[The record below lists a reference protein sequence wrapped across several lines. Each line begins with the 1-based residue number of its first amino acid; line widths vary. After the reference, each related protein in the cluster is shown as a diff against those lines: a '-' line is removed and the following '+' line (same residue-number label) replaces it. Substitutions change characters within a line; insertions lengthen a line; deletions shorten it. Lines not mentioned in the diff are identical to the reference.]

1 MNRTDFPKR
10 LYSALLVC
18 YPAEFRNEYG
28 PEMLELFS
36 SRARRENAALLWMEL
51 LADIA
56 CTAPKEHLDVLLQ
69 DLRYTFRT
77 FARTPVF
84 ALTALLT
91 LALGTGVNAAIFSV
105 VNAVV
110 LRPLPFPQPERLVRI
125 WEMNQKL
132 NIPFFS
138 TSVLNYLSFKEQAK
152 SFEALGSYG
161 GANVNITGAGEPE
174 RLAGGALTSSM
185 FDVVKIHPIS
195 GRGFRPEEEAPG
207 RGRVAILSERLW
219 KRRFASDPQ
228 IVGRSIE
235 LNGVAF
241 EVVGIMS
248 DSFRFPATAEIW
260 VPMAIDPAH
269 ENRGNHVIS
278 TVGRLRPGVTLAQ
291 AESEIKSMAAGLG
304 KTFPQSNDGWS
315 ARMASF
321 YDWIVPEEIRT
332 ALTILLGAVGLV
344 LLIACANVA
353 NLMLARAAGR
363 SREIAMRIT
372 LGAGRSRLI
381 RQLLTEN
388 LALGITGGIAGILL
402 AYWAVAG
409 LKRILPPSVPRVS
422 EIGVDGM
429 VLAFAL
435 LISIFTGVLFG
446 IVPIWQATRRDLAES
461 LKEGGRSSTASRP
474 VLRNTLVILEV
485 ALGTVL
491 VIGASLMI
499 RSFINLHNVQL
510 GFNPE
515 RLLTAQISL
524 PRRKYPQAA
533 AIAFYQDLLDRLK
546 NTPGVS
552 GAALSSGVPFGAGDY
567 TGMSAGA
574 ANDAGRSSAEQTQA
588 DWRMVSADYFKVL
601 GIPLLRGRFMNSQDA
616 AGQPVVIISAG
627 LARRLWSN
635 QNPVGKE
642 MEIGDG
648 KNRSLVIGVVGD
660 ARNNDPAEEPRAAMY
675 FPAPPALWSTMTV
688 VVKTSG
694 DEMKVAEL
702 LRQKVKELDA
712 NQPIFNVRS
721 MEQWV
726 TASAAQPR
734 AYTFLLSIFAGLALL
749 LACIGIYGVLSY
761 SVAQRTSEIGL
772 RMALGARQWNVLQLV
787 IRQGMFMVAG
797 GLLLGLGSA
806 FAFARVIR
814 SMLYGV
820 SSHDPQTFVLVSVS
834 LLLIAL
840 AACLLPA
847 MRATRVDPVVALR
860 SE

>member
-1 MNRTDFPKR
+1 MAHADFPRR

-18 YPAEFRNEYG
+18 YPAAFRNEYG
-28 PEMLELFS
+28 PEMLELFNY
-36 SRARRENAALLWMEL
+36 RAGRENALLLWMEL

-56 CTAPKEHLDVLLQ
+56 YTAPKEHLDVFLQ

-77 FARTPVF
+77 FAKTPVF

-91 LALGTGVNAAIFSV
+91 LALGTGVNTAIFSV

-132 NIPFFS
+132 NIQFFS

-152 SFEALGSYG
+152 SFEAIGSYG
-161 GANVNITGAGEPE
+161 GANVNITGAREPE
-174 RLAGGALTSSM
+174 RLAGGTLTSSM
-185 FDVVKIHPIS
+185 FDVVKIRPIA
-195 GRGFRPEEEAPG
+195 GRGFRPEEEIPG

-219 KRRFASDPQ
+219 KRRFAGDPH

-235 LNGVAF
+235 LNGTAF
-241 EVVGIMS
+241 EVVGILP
-248 DSFRFPATAEIW
+248 DSFRLGPTAEIW
-260 VPMAIDPAH
+260 LPMIIDPAH

-278 TVGRLRPGVTLAQ
+278 TVARLQPGATFSQ
-291 AESEIKSMAAGLG
+291 AASDLKTIAAGLG
-304 KTFPQSNDGWS
+304 RTFPESNEGWS
-315 ARMASF
+315 VRVATF
-321 YDWIVPEEIRT
+321 YDWIVPSEIRT

-372 LGAGRSRLI
+372 LGAGRSRLV

-388 LALGITGGIAGILL
+388 LALGMMGGLAGTLL
-402 AYWAVAG
+402 AFWAVAG

-429 VLAFAL
+429 VLSFAL
-435 LISIFTGVLFG
+435 FISILSGVLFG
-446 IVPIWQATRRDLAES
+446 LVPIWHATRRDLAEL
-461 LKEGGRSSTASRP
+461 LKEGGRTSTSSRP

-491 VIGASLMI
+491 VIGASLMV
-499 RSFINLHNVQL
+499 RSFINLHHVQL
-510 GFNPE
+510 GFNPD

-524 PRRKYPQAA
+524 PRRKYPPPAA
-533 AIAFYQDLLDRLK
+533 VAFYQDLLDRLK
-546 NTPGVS
+546 SVPGVN
-552 GAALSSGVPFGAGDY
+552 GAAISSGIPFGAGDY
-567 TGMSAGA
+567 TGMQASA
-574 ANDAGRSSAEQTQA
+574 ANDGRRSSAEATQA
-588 DWRMVSADYFKVL
+588 DWRMVSADYFKVM
-601 GIPLLRGRFMNSQDA
+601 GIPLLHGRFANNQDA
-616 AGQPVVIISAG
+616 AGPPGVIISAG
-627 LARRLWSN
+627 LARRLWGN
-635 QNPVGKE
+635 QDAAGKE
-642 MEIGDG
+642 MEIGNG

-660 ARNNDPAEEPRAAMY
+660 ARNNDPAEEPTPAMY

-688 VVKTSG
+688 VIKTSG
-694 DEMKVAEL
+694 VELKAAEL

-787 IRQGMFMVAG
+787 IGQGMLMVAG
-797 GLLLGLGSA
+797 GLVLGLGGA
-806 FAFARVIR
+806 LALARLIR

-820 SSHDPQTFVLVSVS
+820 SPHDPQTFVGVSVA

-840 AACLLPA
+840 AACFLPA

>member
-1 MNRTDFPKR
+1 MAPTDFPRR

-18 YPAEFRNEYG
+18 YPAAFRNEYG
-28 PEMLELFS
+28 PEMLELYNY
-36 SRARRENAALLWMEL
+36 RASRENAALLWMEL

-56 CTAPKEHLDVLLQ
+56 YTAPKEHLDVFLQ

-77 FARTPVF
+77 FAKTPVF

-91 LALGTGVNAAIFSV
+91 LALGTGVNTAIFSV
-105 VNAVV
+105 VNAVI

-132 NIPFFS
+132 NIQFFS

-152 SFEALGSYG
+152 SFEAIGSYG

-174 RLAGGALTSSM
+174 RLAGGTLTSSM
-185 FDVVKIHPIS
+185 FDVVKIRPIA
-195 GRGFRPEEEAPG
+195 GRGFRPEEETPG

-219 KRRFASDPQ
+219 KRRFQGDAHV
-228 IVGRSIE
+228 VGRSIE
-235 LNGVAF
+235 LNGTAF
-241 EVVGIMS
+241 EVVGILP
-248 DSFRFPATAEIW
+248 DSFRLPSAAEIW
-260 VPMAIDPAH
+260 IPMIIDPAH

-278 TVGRLRPGVTLAQ
+278 TVARLRPGATFAQ
-291 AESEIKSMAAGLG
+291 AVSDLKTIAAGLG
-304 KTFPQSNDGWS
+304 RTFPESNEGWNVRV
-315 ARMASF
+315 ATF
-321 YDWIVPEEIRT
+321 YDWIVPSEIRT

-372 LGAGRSRLI
+372 LGAGRTRLV

-388 LALGITGGIAGILL
+388 LALGIIGGLSGTLL
-402 AYWAVAG
+402 AFWAVAG

-429 VLAFAL
+429 VLSFAL
-435 LISIFTGVLFG
+435 FISIFSGVLFG
-446 IVPIWQATRRDLAES
+446 LVPIWHATRRDLAEL
-461 LKEGGRSSTASRP
+461 LKEGGRTSTSSRP

-491 VIGASLMI
+491 VIGASLMV
-499 RSFINLHNVQL
+499 RSFINLHHVQL
-510 GFNPE
+510 GFTPD

-524 PRRKYPQAA
+524 PRRKYPPPAA
-533 AIAFYQDLLDRLK
+533 AAFYQDLLDRLK
-546 NTPGVS
+546 SVAGVN
-552 GAALSSGVPFGAGDY
+552 GAAISSGIPFGAGDY
-567 TGMSAGA
+567 TGMQASA
-574 ANDAGRSSAEQTQA
+574 ANDGRRSSAEATQA
-588 DWRMVSADYFKVL
+588 DWRMVSADYFKVM
-601 GIPLLRGRFMNSQDA
+601 GIPLLHGRFANSQDA

-627 LARRLWSN
+627 LARRLWGN
-635 QNPVGKE
+635 QNAAGKE
-642 MEIGDG
+642 MEIGNG
-648 KNRSLVIGVVGD
+648 RNRSLVIGVVGD
-660 ARNNDPAEEPRAAMY
+660 ARNNDPAEEPAPAMY

-688 VVKTSG
+688 VIKTSG
-694 DEMKVAEL
+694 DELKAAEL
-702 LRQKVKELDA
+702 LRQKIKELDA

-734 AYTFLLSIFAGLALL
+734 AYAFLLSIFAGLALL

-787 IRQGMFMVAG
+787 IGQGMLMVAG
-797 GLLLGLGSA
+797 GLLLGLGGA
-806 FAFARVIR
+806 LALARLIR

-820 SSHDPQTFVLVSVS
+820 SPHDPETFVAVCVS

-840 AACLLPA
+840 AACFLPA

>member
-1 MNRTDFPKR
+1 MTRSDFPRR

-18 YPAEFRNEYG
+18 YPAAFRNEYG
-28 PEMLELFS
+28 PEMLELFNC
-36 SRARRENAALLWMEL
+36 RAGRENAVLLWMEL

-56 CTAPKEHLDVLLQ
+56 YTAPKEHLDVLLQ

-77 FARTPVF
+77 FAKTPVF

-91 LALGTGVNAAIFSV
+91 LALGTGVNTAIFSV

-132 NIPFFS
+132 NIAFFS

-152 SFEALGSYG
+152 SFEAIGSYG
-161 GANVNITGAGEPE
+161 GANVNITGVGEPE
-174 RLAGGALTSSM
+174 RLAGGTLTSSM
-185 FDVVKIHPIS
+185 FDVVKIRPIA
-195 GRGFRPEEEAPG
+195 GRGFRTEEEIPG

-219 KRRFASDPQ
+219 KRRFAGDPHV
-228 IVGRSIE
+228 VGRSIE
-235 LNGVAF
+235 LNGAAF
-241 EVVGIMS
+241 EVVGILP
-248 DSFRFPATAEIW
+248 DSFRLPPTAEVW
-260 VPMAIDPAH
+260 LPMIVDPAH

-278 TVGRLRPGVTLAQ
+278 TVARLRSGATFAQ
-291 AESEIKSMAAGLG
+291 AESDLKTIAAGLG
-304 KTFPQSNDGWS
+304 RTFPQSNEGWS
-315 ARMASF
+315 VRVATF
-321 YDWIVPEEIRT
+321 YDWIVPSEIRT
-332 ALTILLGAVGLV
+332 ALTILLGAVALV

-363 SREIAMRIT
+363 AREIAMRIT
-372 LGAGRSRLI
+372 LGAGRSRLV

-388 LALGITGGIAGILL
+388 LALGIMGGMAGTLL
-402 AYWAVAG
+402 AFWAVAG
-409 LKRILPPSVPRVS
+409 LKRILPPSVPRVG
-422 EIGVDGM
+422 EIGVDGI

-435 LISIFTGVLFG
+435 FISIFSGVLFG
-446 IVPIWQATRRDLAES
+446 LVPIWHATRRDLAEL
-461 LKEGGRSSTASRP
+461 LKEGGRTSTSSRP

-491 VIGASLMI
+491 VIGASLMV
-499 RSFINLHNVQL
+499 RSFINLHRVQL

-524 PRRKYPQAA
+524 PRRKYQPPAA
-533 AIAFYQDLLDRLK
+533 AAFYQDLLDRLK
-546 NTPGVS
+546 SVPGVT
-552 GAALSSGVPFGAGDY
+552 GAAISSGIPFGAGDY
-567 TGMSAGA
+567 TGMQASA
-574 ANDAGRSSAEQTQA
+574 ANDGGRSSTERAQA
-588 DWRMVSADYFKVL
+588 DWRMVSADYFKVM
-601 GIPLLRGRFMNSQDA
+601 GIPLLRGRFANSQDA
-616 AGQPVVIISAG
+616 AGHSGVIISAG
-627 LARRLWSN
+627 LARRLWGN
-635 QNPVGKE
+635 QDPVGKE

-648 KNRSLVIGVVGD
+648 RNRSPVIGVVGD
-660 ARNNDPAEEPRAAMY
+660 ARNNDPAEEPTAAMY
-675 FPAPPALWSTMTV
+675 FTAPPALWSTMTV
-688 VVKTSG
+688 VIKTSG
-694 DEMKVAEL
+694 DELKAAEL

-787 IRQGMFMVAG
+787 IGQGMLMVAG
-797 GLLLGLGSA
+797 GLVLGLGGA
-806 FAFARVIR
+806 LALARLIR

-820 SSHDPQTFVLVSVS
+820 SPHDPQTFVGVSVS

-840 AACLLPA
+840 AACFLPA

>member
-1 MNRTDFPKR
+1 MGRTDFPTR
-10 LYSALLVC
+10 LYRALLVC
-18 YPAEFRNEYG
+18 YPAAFRNEYG
-28 PEMLELFS
+28 AEMLELFS
-36 SRARRENAALLWMEL
+36 FRAGRENAALLWMEL

-56 CTAPKEHLDVLLQ
+56 CTAPKEHFDVLLQ

-77 FARTPVF
+77 FAKTPVF

-91 LALGTGVNAAIFSV
+91 LALGTGVNTAIFSV

-132 NIPFFS
+132 KIEFFS
-138 TSVLNYLSFKEQAK
+138 TSVLNYLSFKEQAT
-152 SFEALGSYG
+152 SFEAIGSYG

-174 RLAGGALTSSM
+174 RLAGGTLTSSM
-185 FDVVKIHPIS
+185 FDVVKIHPIF
-195 GRGFRPEEEAPG
+195 GRGFRAEEDVPG
-207 RGRVAILSERLW
+207 RGRAAILSERLW
-219 KRRFASDPQ
+219 RRRFAGDPHV
-228 IVGRSIE
+228 VGRSIE

-241 EVVGIMS
+241 EVVGILA

-260 VPMAIDPAH
+260 VPMPIDPAH
-269 ENRGNHVIS
+269 ENRGNHVIT
-278 TVGRLRPGVTLAQ
+278 TVARLRPGVTFAQ
-291 AESEIKSMAAGLG
+291 ADSEMKTIAANLG
-304 KTFPQSNDGWS
+304 KTFPQSNEGWS
-315 ARMASF
+315 VRMATF
-321 YDWIVPEEIRT
+321 YDWIVPSEIRT

-388 LALGITGGIAGILL
+388 LALGLMGGIAGILL

-409 LKRILPPSVPRVS
+409 LKRILPSSVPRVS

-435 LISIFTGVLFG
+435 VISIFTGVLFG
-446 IVPIWQATRRDLAES
+446 IVPILQATRRDLAES
-461 LKEGGRSSTASRP
+461 LKEGGRTSTASRP
-474 VLRNTLVILEV
+474 MLRNTLVILEV

-491 VIGASLMI
+491 VIAASLMV

-510 GFNPE
+510 GFNPD

-533 AIAFYQDLLDRLK
+533 AIAFYQDLLERLK
-546 NTPGVS
+546 STAGVT
-552 GAALSSGVPFGAGDY
+552 GAAISSGVPFGAGDY
-567 TGMSAGA
+567 TSMPARA
-574 ANDAGRSSAEQTQA
+574 ANEGGRSTAEQTQA
-588 DWRMVSADYFKVL
+588 DWRIVSDDYFKVL
-601 GIPLLRGRFMNSQDA
+601 GIPLLRGRFMTREDG
-616 AGQPVVIISAG
+616 AGRPAVIVSAG
-627 LARRLWSN
+627 LARRLWGN
-635 QNPVGKE
+635 QEAVGKQL
-642 MEIGDG
+642 EIGDA
-648 KNRSLVIGVVGD
+648 NERMMVLGVVGD
-660 ARNNDPAEEPRAAMY
+660 TRINDLSQEPLAAMY
-675 FPAPPALWSTMTV
+675 FPASAMTWSAMTV
-688 VVKTSG
+688 AIKTSG
-694 DEMKVAEL
+694 NEMKAAEL

-712 NQPIFNVRS
+712 KQPIFNVRS

-734 AYTFLLSIFAGLALL
+734 AYTSLLSIFAGLALV

-787 IRQGMFMVAG
+787 IRQGMLMVLA
-797 GLLLGLGSA
+797 GLLLGLGGA
-806 FAFARVIR
+806 FALARVIR

-820 SSHDPQTFVLVSVS
+820 SSHDPETFVGVSVS

-840 AACLLPA
+840 AACWLPA

>member
-1 MNRTDFPKR
+1 MVHTGFPRR

-18 YPAEFRNEYG
+18 YPAAFRNEYG
-28 PEMLELFS
+28 PEMLELFNY
-36 SRARRENAALLWMEL
+36 RACRENAVLLWMEL

-56 CTAPKEHLDVLLQ
+56 YTAPKEHLDVFLQ

-77 FARTPVF
+77 FAKTPVF

-91 LALGTGVNAAIFSV
+91 LALGTGVNTAIFSV

-132 NIPFFS
+132 NIQFFS

-152 SFEALGSYG
+152 SFEAIGAYG
-161 GANVNITGAGEPE
+161 GANVNITGTGEPE
-174 RLAGGALTSSM
+174 RLAGGTLTSSM
-185 FDVVKIHPIS
+185 FDVVKIPPIA
-195 GRGFRPEEEAPG
+195 GRGFRPEEETPG
-207 RGRVAILSERLW
+207 RGRVAILSERIW
-219 KRRFASDPQ
+219 KRRFAGDPHV
-228 IVGRSIE
+228 VGRSIE
-235 LNGVAF
+235 LNGVGF
-241 EVVGIMS
+241 EVVGILP
-248 DSFRFPATAEIW
+248 DAFRLPSTAEIW
-260 VPMAIDPAH
+260 LPMTIDPAQ

-278 TVGRLRPGVTLAQ
+278 TVARLQPGATFAQ
-291 AESEIKSMAAGLG
+291 AVSDLKTIAAGLAR
-304 KTFPQSNDGWS
+304 TFPESNEGWS
-315 ARMASF
+315 VRVVTF
-321 YDWIVPEEIRT
+321 YDWIVPSEIRT

-372 LGAGRSRLI
+372 LGAGRSRLV

-388 LALGITGGIAGILL
+388 LALGIMGGLAGTLL
-402 AYWAVAG
+402 AFLAVAG

-422 EIGVDGM
+422 EIGLDGI
-429 VLAFAL
+429 VLSFAL
-435 LISIFTGVLFG
+435 FISIFSGVLFG
-446 IVPIWQATRRDLAES
+446 LVPIWHATRRDLAEL
-461 LKEGGRSSTASRP
+461 LKEGGRTSTSSRP

-491 VIGASLMI
+491 VIGASLMV
-499 RSFINLHNVQL
+499 RSFINLHHVQL
-510 GFNPE
+510 GFNPD

-524 PRRKYPQAA
+524 PRGKYQPPAA
-533 AIAFYQDLLDRLK
+533 AAFYQDLLDRLK
-546 NTPGVS
+546 STPGVN
-552 GAALSSGVPFGAGDY
+552 GAAISSGIPFGAGDY
-567 TGMSAGA
+567 TGMQAGA
-574 ANDAGRSSAEQTQA
+574 ANDGRRSSAEATQA
-588 DWRMVSADYFKVL
+588 DWRMVSADYFKVM
-601 GIPLLRGRFMNSQDA
+601 GIPLLHGRFANSLDA

-627 LARRLWSN
+627 LTRRLWGN
-635 QNPVGKE
+635 QDPVGKE
-642 MEIGDG
+642 IEIGNR

-660 ARNNDPAEEPRAAMY
+660 ARNNDPAEEPTPAMY

-688 VVKTSG
+688 VIKTSG
-694 DEMKVAEL
+694 DELKAAEL
-702 LRQKVKELDA
+702 LRQKVKELDS

-734 AYTFLLSIFAGLALL
+734 AYAFLLSIFAGLALL

-787 IRQGMFMVAG
+787 IGQGMLMVAG
-797 GLLLGLGSA
+797 GLLLGLGGSLGL
-806 FAFARVIR
+806 ARLIR

-820 SSHDPQTFVLVSVS
+820 SSHDPQTFVGVSVS
-834 LLLIAL
+834 VLLIAL
-840 AACLLPA
+840 AACFLPA